1 MANKSLNKFCLFI
14 HGDHL
19 SGPLMRKQIKNV
31 MGMFWQLVVGERTIN
46 NDFNDDR
53 NPAEVTAVQ
62 RVSGKLDFRVLP
74 EHLLI
79 FSPNPFPQTMTFPPG
94 VIDRRRLEVIQS
106 QSLSHTAPN
115 RLFPVAAEMTQTLL
129 ATENQSQI
137 SWAPIHSKHLRS
149 KTERKP
155 LLVFEA

>member
-1 MANKSLNKFCLFI
+1 M
-14 HGDHL
+14 
-19 SGPLMRKQIKNV
+19 
-31 MGMFWQLVVGERTIN
+31 
-46 NDFNDDR
+46 
-53 NPAEVTAVQ
+53 
-62 RVSGKLDFRVLP
+62 SGKLDFRVLP

-115 RLFPVAAEMTQTLL
+115 QLFPVAAEMTQTLL

-155 LLVFEA
+155 LLVSEA